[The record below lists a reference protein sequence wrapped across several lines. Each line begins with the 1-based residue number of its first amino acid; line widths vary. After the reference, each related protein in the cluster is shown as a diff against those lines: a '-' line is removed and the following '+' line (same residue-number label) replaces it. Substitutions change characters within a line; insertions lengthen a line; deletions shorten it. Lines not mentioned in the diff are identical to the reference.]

1 MVSQRLRS
9 ISSVLGGKNSKEI
22 AGRFRYPSCPSVW
35 AGIVASVMGTT
46 HSKGAPGRWRPA
58 VGSTL
63 REVKISQS
71 GRARQPIADGKW
83 PTFVTIVANE
93 MSFEIEVGQM
103 HSAVMISKS
112 GI

>member
-46 HSKGAPGRWRPA
+46 HSKGSPGRWRPA
-58 VGSTL
+58 VRSRLG
-63 REVKISQS
+63 EAKIGQK
-71 GRARQPIADGKW
+71 GRTRQPIRGGKL
-83 PTFVTIVANE
+83 PTFCVQIKKHPWLAV
-93 MSFEIEVGQM
+93 EVGKLT
-103 HSAVMISKS
+103 SDETYILSDT
-112 GI
+112 